1 MPWNCV
7 LRLRKRV
14 ALQFTCLRFEQST
27 MELSAYNSRQ
37 HKQIQL
43 QSSAVSIGSDDAQV
57 DWKIDD
63 PRISPF
69 QFSISVETL
78 ELEKSDTSNRASRQT
93 ETQTRVILKN
103 HGRSI
108 ILSSGRRVHGGHA
121 SEIEI
126 PALFWIGETCFSV
139 QPSMTPSNVE
149 SLATLPSFNGD
160 VTGEELAK
168 ILGKSPAATTLIHW
182 FQSIGL
188 LQRSV
193 GGSKEFFADAAH
205 AVFDPGG
212 LDSGM
217 IITVKNGQYEIAT
230 SFISNPELGIGF
242 ERDVVQACVESGKT
256 VFHDVQNFEDPDC
269 KLRHAVVASPI
280 FDHRSKLIGVVYGSR
295 CRHRNNFRQGIRPLE
310 AQFIQVV
317 SECVTAGM
325 VRLAQEAEAARTR
338 VQFEQ
343 VFSPKLVE
351 TLQRDPSIL
360 DGHEREVTVMF
371 CDMRASTV
379 ITEQLPPREV
389 YNVLADV
396 MDQLT
401 EKILQHEGVVIDYY
415 GDGLAAFWNAPVDQE
430 NHASLAVRAGLDII
444 DSLPEINNDWRQVL
458 GRNIQVG
465 IGINTGVALIGN
477 SGSRWRLKYG
487 PRGKN
492 VNIACRI
499 EGATKDF
506 GIPILISE
514 STCKKIEKDFV
525 TRRVFSSQL
534 AGFNEQFDLYQPF
547 DTNMDVRELERLR
560 NYESAL
566 KLYQQGE
573 FLDSI
578 ERLLEMEMKGCND
591 AAIEYLL
598 KANRNAMKQQ
608 IPTSED
614 LHRSHTKNRRPENPD
629 VSHR

>member
-1 MPWNCV
+1 
-7 LRLRKRV
+7 
-14 ALQFTCLRFEQST
+14 

-37 HKQIQL
+37 HQQL
-43 QSSAVSIGSDDAQV
+43 QMQAGTISIGSDGSQV
-57 DWKIDD
+57 DWHIDD
-63 PRISPF
+63 ARISPF
-69 QFSISVETL
+69 QFSMRL
-78 ELEKSDTSNRASRQT
+78 EDQPAIDEQTSDSFQEKKPQ
-93 ETQTRVILKN
+93 QRVILEN

-108 ILSSGRRVHGGHA
+108 ILNSGRRVHGGN
-121 SEIEI
+121 STEVEI
-126 PALFWIGETCFSV
+126 PSMFWIGETCFSV
-139 QPSMTPSNVE
+139 QPSSVVSNVE

-160 VTGEELAK
+160 VSGEELAK

-182 FQSIGL
+182 LQSIGL

-217 IITVKNGQYEIAT
+217 IINVKNGKYEIAT

-242 ERDVVQACVESGKT
+242 ERDVVHACVQSGKT

-269 KLRHAVVASPI
+269 KLTQAVVASPI
-280 FDHRSKLIGVVYGSR
+280 FDHQSKMIGVVYGSR
-295 CRHRNNFRQGIRPLE
+295 CRNRNNFRQGIRPLE

-317 SECVTAGM
+317 GECVTAGM
-325 VRLAQEAEAARTR
+325 VRLAQEADAARTR

-371 CDMRASTV
+371 CDMRASSI
-379 ITEQLPPREV
+379 ITDNLPPREV

-401 EKILQHEGVVIDYY
+401 EKILENDGVVIDYY
-415 GDGLAAFWNAPVDQE
+415 GDGLAAFWNAPIEQE
-430 NHASLAVRAGLDII
+430 NHAALAVRAGLDII

-477 SGSRWRLKYG
+477 SGSRWRMKYG

-499 EGATKDF
+499 ESATKDF

-514 STCKKIEKDFV
+514 SSCKLIEKDFI
-525 TRRVFSSQL
+525 TRRVFSTKL
-534 AGFNEQFDLYQPF
+534 AGFDQEFDLFQPF
-547 DTNMDVRELERLR
+547 DTKMDVRELERLR

-566 KLYQQGE
+566 KLYQNHE
-573 FLDSI
+573 YLDSI
-578 ERLLEMEMKGCND
+578 ELLVEMEMAGSND
-591 AAIEYLL
+591 TAIEYLL
-598 KANRNAMKQQ
+598 RANKNAMKQNSRTKKRASSR
-608 IPTSED
+608 PTKSP
-614 LHRSHTKNRRPENPD
+614 HPD
-629 VSHR
+629 KPDASDS